1 MDGHECNFRIMLNT
15 ELGESVGVVG
25 NCPQLGDWHYQN
37 GFMLTRKFG
46 SGDNNEVWHGTI
58 RLPSNE
64 EVQFRYFTCIV
75 VEGKFIEQKTLIVR
89 RWESNVLPRTIVPG
103 NTTHSTHLD
112 LFGTFFGETKVNR
125 GWLTKETIVQ
135 FKLFNEPIQMWKK
148 SLRGK
153 TFRVKVTPIG
163 VNSSNTMDD
172 NSIVEDSMDV
182 TEMRNAIN
190 SWPIIE
196 VATVNQEESDLKLQE
211 QYGKPLLP
219 GDFLLFQIQ
228 VVNPETITFLVD
240 FYAADSSTD
249 IPEHVGFCYILQNNL
264 LQSAGMATVPITNSK
279 HLAIGQLKVEYLIV
293 RPIEDFDCD
302 MSVSYARYWKHSWRG
317 LEVGHRGAG
326 SSFKD
331 ALKSCASIRENTI
344 ASLAFAATHGADMIE
359 FDVQLSK
366 DMVPVVYHDFHVAI
380 AMKKKTKLGAEPVHH
395 DMLKLPLKDL
405 TYAQLQM
412 LKVYHLKEYDMSQ
425 AKFNDDD
432 FDDHQ
437 PFPTLQSTLERLEPH
452 VGFNVEIK
460 WTMQLKDGTYELNHP
475 FELNVYVDTII
486 KAVLQYGGS
495 RKIVFSCF
503 NPDICTM
510 IRLKQNKYPVMFLTQ
525 GITARYPDYHDPRT
539 HSIPRAVYFA
549 QQSGLLG
556 INVHTE
562 DILRD
567 PTQVVLVQ
575 EKGLV
580 LFCWGEDNNDS
591 GTIRYLKNIGLNGI
605 IYDKIEEFS
614 SKEVKESIFL
624 IEAREGQK
632 ELLKLA
638 VPPISA

>member
-1 MDGHECNFRIMLNT
+1 MMDGYECNFRIMLNT
-15 ELGESVGVVG
+15 SSGELVGVVG

-37 GFMLTRKFG
+37 GFILTRRFG
-46 SGDNNEVWHGTI
+46 SGDNNEVWQGTI

-64 EVQFRYFTCIV
+64 EIQFRYFTCIA
-75 VEGKFIEQKTLIVR
+75 VEGRFVEQKTLIVR
-89 RWESNVLPRTIVPG
+89 RWEANVLPRTIVPG
-103 NTTHSTHLD
+103 NSTEFAHLD
-112 LFGTFFGETKVNR
+112 LFGTYFGETRVSR

-135 FKLFNEPIQMWKK
+135 FKLFNDPIEMWKK

-153 TFRVKVTPIG
+153 SFRVKITPVG
-163 VNSSNTMDD
+163 VNYPNVIED
-172 NSIVEDSMDV
+172 NSIVEDSLDV
-182 TEMRNAIN
+182 QEVRNAVKA
-190 SWPIIE
+190 WPIVE
-196 VATVNQEESDLKLQE
+196 VAGLSQDDHEFKLQE
-211 QYGKPLLP
+211 QYGKPMLP
-219 GDFLLFQIQ
+219 GDFLTFQVQ
-228 VVNPETITFLVD
+228 VMNSEMMTFLVD
-240 FYAADSSTD
+240 FYTMNNSTD
-249 IPEHVGFCYILQNNL
+249 IPDHVGFCYILQNNL
-264 LQSAGMATVPITNSK
+264 VQGAGMATIPITNSK
-279 HLAIGQLKVEYLIV
+279 HLPIGQLKVEYLII
-293 RPIEDFDCD
+293 RPIEDFECD

-344 ASLAFAATHGADMIE
+344 ASLAYAANHGADMIE

-366 DMVPVVYHDFHVAI
+366 DMVPVIYHDFHVAI
-380 AMKKKTKLGAEPVHH
+380 AMKKKTKSENDPH
-395 DMLKLPLKDL
+395 DLLKLPLKDL

-412 LKVYHLKEYDMSQ
+412 LKVYHLKEYDMGP
-425 AKFNDDD
+425 KFNDDD

-475 FELNVYVDTII
+475 FELNVYLDTII
-486 KAVLQYGGS
+486 KAVLQYGGY

-503 NPDICTM
+503 HPDICTM

-525 GITARYPDYHDPRT
+525 GITSRYSDYHDPRT
-539 HSIPRAVYFA
+539 HNIPNAVYFA

-605 IYDKIEEFS
+605 IYDKIDEFS

-632 ELLKLA
+632 ELMKLA
-638 VPPISA
+638 IPPMTA

>member
-1 MDGHECNFRIMLNT
+1 
-15 ELGESVGVVG
+15 
-25 NCPQLGDWHYQN
+25 
-37 GFMLTRKFG
+37 
-46 SGDNNEVWHGTI
+46 
-58 RLPSNE
+58 
-64 EVQFRYFTCIV
+64 

>member
-1 MDGHECNFRIMLNT
+1 MDENEYHFQITLNT
-15 ELGESVGVVG
+15 SRGESVGVVG
-25 NCPQLGDWHYQN
+25 SCPQLGSWHFPN
-37 GFMLTRKFG
+37 GVLLTRRIG
-46 SGDNNEVWHGTI
+46 SGDNYEVWTGAV

-64 EVQFRYFTCIV
+64 EIQFRYFTCIV
-75 VEGKFIEQKTLIVR
+75 VEETLIVR
-89 RWESNVLPRTIVPG
+89 RWEANILPRTIISG
-103 NTTHSTHLD
+103 NGRHNAHLD
-112 LFGTFFGETKVNR
+112 LFGTYFGETRVNR

-135 FKLFNEPIQMWKK
+135 FKLFSEPIQMWKK

-153 TFRVKVTPIG
+153 SFRVKVTPLG
-163 VNSSNTMDD
+163 LNFPNLNLVDD
-172 NSIVEDSMDV
+172 HTVEDSMDV
-182 TEMRNAIN
+182 QEVRTAIK
-190 SWPIIE
+190 SWPIVE
-196 VATVNQEESDLKLQE
+196 VANMSQGSADFKLQE
-211 QYGKPLLP
+211 QFGRPLES
-219 GDFLLFQIQ
+219 GDFLVFQVQ
-228 VVNPETITFLVD
+228 VLEPETMTFLVD
-240 FYAADSSTD
+240 FYAHTD
-249 IPEHVGFCYILQNNL
+249 NPNDVPDHIGFCYILQNNL
-264 LQSAGMATVPITNSK
+264 IQNAGMATVPITNSK

-293 RPIEDFDCD
+293 RPIENFECD
-302 MSVSYARYWKHSWRG
+302 MSVSYARHWKHSWRG

-344 ASLAFAATHGADMIE
+344 ASLAYAANHGADMIE

-366 DMVPVVYHDFHVAI
+366 DMVPVIYHDFHVCI
-380 AMKKKTKLGAEPVHH
+380 AMKKKMKSGNDPH
-395 DMLKLPLKDL
+395 DLLKLPLKDL

-412 LKVYHLKEYDMSQ
+412 LKVYHLKEYDMGE
-425 AKFNDDD
+425 KFNDDD

-437 PFPTLQSTLERLEPH
+437 PFPTLQSSLERLEPH

-475 FELNVYVDTII
+475 FELNTYVDTILKPI
-486 KAVLQYGGS
+486 LQYGGS

-503 NPDICTM
+503 HPDICTM

-525 GITARYPDYHDPRT
+525 GITSRYSDYHDPRT
-539 HSIPRAVYFA
+539 RSIPMAVNFA
-549 QQSGLLG
+549 RHAGLLG

-575 EKGLV
+575 EQGLV

-605 IYDKIEEFS
+605 IYDKIDEFS
-614 SKEVKESIFL
+614 SKEIKESIFL
-624 IEAREGQK
+624 VEARESQK

-638 VPPISA
+638 SIPAL